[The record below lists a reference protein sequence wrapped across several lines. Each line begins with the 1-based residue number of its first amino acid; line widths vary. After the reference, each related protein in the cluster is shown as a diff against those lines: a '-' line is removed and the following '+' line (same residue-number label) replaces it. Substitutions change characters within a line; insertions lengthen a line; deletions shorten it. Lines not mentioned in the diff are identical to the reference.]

1 MEKTEAQFRKV
12 VEVARS
18 IFELKAKA
26 YGTAWVVLRMP
37 SITDQ
42 LFIKAKRIR
51 TLEETGINLVG
62 ESIEQEWIG
71 ILNYCVI
78 AQILLDYY
86 IKAQPL
92 NWHPQAIPLEDLMSL
107 YDKKIELA
115 WQVVL
120 QKNHDYG
127 EAWREMRITSFTDLV
142 LMKILR
148 LKQLEDNRAP
158 YNSEYVSIYIDIIN
172 YSTFALIQIQASNN
186 N

>member
-1 MEKTEAQFRKV
+1 MEQTEFQFKEAV
-12 VEVARS
+12 GSARAV
-18 IFELKAKA
+18 FETKALA
-26 YGTAWVVLRMP
+26 YGVAWVAMRLP

-78 AQILLDYY
+78 ALLLADRLLDG
-86 IKAQPL
+86 APQ
-92 NWHPQAIPLEDLMSL
+92 NWDTRAIPVITLMQE
-107 YDKKIELA
+107 YDAKIELA
-115 WQVVL
+115 WQTLL

-127 EAWREMRITSFTDLV
+127 EAWRDMRITSFTDLV

-148 LKQLEDNRAP
+148 IKQLEDNQTQLNA
-158 YNSEYVSIYIDIIN
+158 EYLSIYIDIIN
-172 YSTFALIQIQASNN
+172 YSVFALIQIHEKGKI
-186 N
+186 